1 MDNKKRCAM
10 IRDLT
15 HELNAAHFRHSAASK
30 RFHLLLKE
38 IPSGL
43 GLPNPDALQRIH
55 EAGKEA
61 HASLDEY
68 VGALQ
73 RFTDFTVHRIIPS
86 DLNPPK
92 E

>member
-10 IRDLT
+10 VRELT
-15 HELNAAHFRHSAASK
+15 HELAAAHSRHTAAAK

-38 IPSGL
+38 IPLGL
-43 GLPNPDALQRIH
+43 GLPNPDVVQRIH

-68 VGALQ
+68 VRALK
-73 RFTDFTVHRIIPS
+73 RFTDFTVHRVIPS
-86 DLNPPK
+86 DLDVPK
-92 E
+92 G